1 MLMYA
6 IQIVFHVRSVPLAR
20 VSRLARRSALTFLL
34 AQLRNK
40 SIDSSII
47 ANSITTLHALQP
59 LMHSAGSIPPHKDGL
74 AGLYAARL
82 AKLLHAW
89 EVERSGGEVGDLL
102 VMQPE
107 LPMQQTGHDDL
118 MTMGNDFLS
127 LDSTYL
133 SFFEQEP
140 EMLSF
145 DGNWMPTMQW

>member
-6 IQIVFHVRSVPLAR
+6 IQIVFHVRSFPCSQNC
-20 VSRLARRSALTFLL
+20 SRSRSALTFPLP
-34 AQLRNK
+34 QLRNK
-40 SIDSSII
+40 SIDPSII
-47 ANSITTLHALQP
+47 SNTINTLHALQP
-59 LMHSAGSIPPHKDGL
+59 LMYSAGSSPSHKDGL

-102 VMQPE
+102 MVQPE
-107 LPMQQTGHDDL
+107 PSVQQMGHDDL

-133 SFFEQEP
+133 SFFEEQP
-140 EMLSF
+140 GVLQF
-145 DGNWMPTMQW
+145 DGNWMPMMQW